1 VVCGVYDC
9 VSVYAS
15 YQVLPLRVAQSGLGE
30 TNIRPGGDDLMWEWE
45 WEWEWGLLSTYPFS
59 PHCGW
64 ERMRGCGIARMW
76 DPKRRCG
83 AVRCPA
89 RGEVG
94 EVGCRL
100 LRESE
105 RPRILEH
112 AQR

>member
-64 ERMRGCGIARMW
+64 ERMR
-76 DPKRRCG
+76 

-112 AQR
+112 AHR